1 MVLTLLA
8 ATPIGCD
15 TFDSV
20 ACATATCANETLS
33 MCVFCIQHDYCMDN
47 RGDVG
52 SWVRE
57 AAMDAIPFLLAAA
70 QRTRASRCDAETSDG
85 EDNPI
90 GDSTQ
95 TGEHITLALTN
106 VTTIVAVLLKQAAEK
121 IDRVRSA
128 AFAALVQTL
137 RGDDDIS
144 LSPLTAVPAYAKLL
158 RAIPETQKVA
168 AAWAAPG
175 NCFPALA
182 TLIAGDGVDLAPYR
196 ESLLEGFVVSAG
208 GVGDS
213 LGKAAGGALVA
224 ALAETGSGD
233 KAALQLAVAKTLV
246 DLMDMRFGNDRV
258 VVPLLRVLDTSFSSG
273 CLAAV
278 TSHPPAPPDTLAAV
292 LANKLRAE
300 LKGSRD
306 IAKLCLGAQALCHLV
321 GLGKAATKD
330 GDDDSSL
337 CAKSCATHGV
347 LVLLVNR
354 YPRVRRVAAETL
366 YVTLLGDAGDENGND
381 DGRELAIELLS
392 STRWDADVSIVKPTR
407 NKLYEM
413 LGLVPPKLALVLA
426 TTKKITEKEVDE
438 NDSYAA
444 LVGSAGY

>member
-1 MVLTLLA
+1 
-8 ATPIGCD
+8 
-15 TFDSV
+15 
-20 ACATATCANETLS
+20 
-33 MCVFCIQHDYCMDN
+33 
-47 RGDVG
+47 
-52 SWVRE
+52 
-57 AAMDAIPFLLAAA
+57 
-70 QRTRASRCDAETSDG
+70 
-85 EDNPI
+85 
-90 GDSTQ
+90 
-95 TGEHITLALTN
+95 
-106 VTTIVAVLLKQAAEK
+106 
-121 IDRVRSA
+121 
-128 AFAALVQTL
+128 
-137 RGDDDIS
+137 
-144 LSPLTAVPAYAKLL
+144 
-158 RAIPETQKVA
+158 
-168 AAWAAPG
+168 
-175 NCFPALA
+175 
-182 TLIAGDGVDLAPYR
+182 
-196 ESLLEGFVVSAG
+196 
-208 GVGDS
+208 
-213 LGKAAGGALVA
+213 
-224 ALAETGSGD
+224 
-233 KAALQLAVAKTLV
+233 
-246 DLMDMRFGNDRV
+246 
-258 VVPLLRVLDTSFSSG
+258 
-273 CLAAV
+273 V